1 MSQKTWT
8 AVDEYILE
16 HFIRSDELM
25 AQVLEN
31 SDRAGLPL
39 ISVSPAQGKFL
50 NLLAKLVGAKKILEI
65 GTLGG
70 YSTIWMGRALP
81 ANGELITIEFLPE
94 HAAVAR
100 ANIALA
106 SLEKM
111 INVRVGRAIEELPK
125 IEKEGIGPF
134 DLVFIDADKESTP
147 EYFDWALKLT
157 RKGSLIVVDNVVRNG
172 LILDKDIDDVN
183 VQGVRRFYEKLAKE
197 PRVDATALQ
206 TVGLKGYDGMAIA
219 QVIAAP

>member
-1 MSQKTWT
+1 
-8 AVDEYILE
+8 
-16 HFIRSDELM
+16 M

>member
-1 MSQKTWT
+1 LSQKTWT

>member
-8 AVDEYILE
+8 AVDEYIFE

>member
-1 MSQKTWT
+1 LSQKTWT
-8 AVDEYILE
+8 AVDEYIFE